1 MMMPRTISAEQIR
14 AEVRALQRHVTVL
27 EIKKRAHDPVPVLD
41 NPLEPIWKRP
51 PQKKPRVLFVLPEK
65 YGIIEDRNNC
75 GLAFCYPCN
84 IIFTRN

>member
-1 MMMPRTISAEQIR
+1 MRHIRNEQIR
-14 AEVRALQRHVTVL
+14 AETAAILRFARVIEIKRRALNP
-27 EIKKRAHDPVPVLD
+27 IPVLN